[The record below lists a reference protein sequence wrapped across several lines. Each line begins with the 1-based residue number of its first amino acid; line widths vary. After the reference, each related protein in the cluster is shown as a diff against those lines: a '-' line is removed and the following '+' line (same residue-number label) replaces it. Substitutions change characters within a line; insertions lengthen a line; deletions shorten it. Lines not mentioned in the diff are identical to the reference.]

1 MDNNKKTGIGG
12 KILLVATMIFF
23 YLPILYII
31 VFSFN
36 DSRSLTKLGG
46 FSLRWYEKMF
56 ADSTMMEAVV
66 YTIVIALLATIIST
80 IAGTLAAIGLSRSR
94 KVLRNIVE
102 QVNSLPIM
110 NPEIVTAIGLLMFF
124 SAIGIK
130 KGFLTLLLAHIMF
143 CTPYVMLSV
152 SPKLR
157 SLDPNLAD
165 AALDLGATPIQA
177 LTKVIVPQIM
187 PGIVSGALIAF
198 TMSFDD
204 FIISYFV
211 TGNGVQNISILVY
224 TMSKR
229 INPSINALST
239 LVILLITVGLIL
251 ANVVPI
257 LKEKKE
263 AMGKSSGKKGIAL
276 GLAGIIVL
284 SVLGIIGF
292 GGNSKMDAVA
302 KYGSDT
308 LKLYNWGEYMGENL
322 INEFEKEF
330 GVKVITEYFDSN
342 EMMYTKLQAG
352 DSYDVLVP
360 SDYMIQRMMNDGML
374 QKLDHSLLP
383 NLSELAE
390 GVQNLPYDPDN
401 TYSVPYFWGSVG
413 IVYNHNN
420 VDPAVVEAQGYEIL
434 RNTDYKGRI
443 YVYDSERDSFMM
455 ALKALGY
462 SMNTE
467 NEAEIQE
474 AYEWLLDMN
483 NTMAPIY
490 VTDEVIDG
498 MINGNKDIAV
508 VYSGDAT
515 TILEENEDMS
525 FWMPKEGTNLW
536 SDAMVIPA
544 NAENP
549 LLAHEFINYVLT
561 YEASMDNSEY
571 VGYTSSN
578 QEVLDELSGEEG
590 LYAENEAYVPRAGY
604 EKDEVFEDN
613 PVLKKTLAELWIKV
627 KAAK

>member
-1 MDNNKKTGIGG
+1 MDHNKKTGIGG
-12 KILLVATMIFF
+12 KILLAGTMIFF

-360 SDYMIQRMMNDGML
+360 SDYMIQRMMKDGML
-374 QKLDHSLLP
+374 QELDHSLLP